1 MHVLTCGSLMPTK
14 EEAKKARKEK
24 LDHAIDESDK
34 FYELWGQGAL
44 KNVLTKIYKCWEE
57 RFTENDLQKI
67 KIGINTIKQNTFQQ
81 FVEYKKNFDKTKD
94 YTIDD
99 IKGKDRLELVN
110 PPTRTSGMS
119 DEEYS
124 HNGKEWLHQAKGVAI
139 RVEHFRSHVI
149 RRNPHPTTPLKG
161 DDTHRSER
169 SEAEQAWVL
178 AEDVVNKLLAKQ
190 RKRENRKKKRKT
202 TKKKGKKIV
211 MAPPDQAK
219 LGSRANNGQSRKLVP
234 SRVTSSSNLKTD
246 KKQTPTRPT
255 SNGPARVNRRLPSF
269 PVYPAF

>member
-1 MHVLTCGSLMPTK
+1 MPTK
-14 EEAKKARKEK
+14 EEAKKAREEK

-34 FYELWGQGAL
+34 FYALWGQGAL
-44 KNVLTKIYKCWEE
+44 KNVLTKIYKCWDEE
-57 RFTENDLQKI
+57 FTENDLQKI
-67 KIGINTIKQNTFQQ
+67 KNGIDIIKKSTFQQ
-81 FVEYKKNFDKTKD
+81 FVEYKKNFDKTKN

-110 PPTRTSGMS
+110 PPTRTSGLS
-119 DEEYS
+119 DQEYS
-124 HNGKEWLHQAKGVAI
+124 HKGRDWLHQAKGVAI
-139 RVEHFRSHVI
+139 RVEHFRSHVL

-161 DDTHRSER
+161 DDTQRAKRSED
-169 SEAEQAWVL
+169 EQAWVR
-178 AEDVVNKLLAKQ
+178 AEDVVNKLLSKK
-190 RKRENRKKKRKT
+190 RKRENRKKKRKMM
-202 TKKKGKKIV
+202 KKKGKKIV
-211 MAPPDQAK
+211 VAPPGASK